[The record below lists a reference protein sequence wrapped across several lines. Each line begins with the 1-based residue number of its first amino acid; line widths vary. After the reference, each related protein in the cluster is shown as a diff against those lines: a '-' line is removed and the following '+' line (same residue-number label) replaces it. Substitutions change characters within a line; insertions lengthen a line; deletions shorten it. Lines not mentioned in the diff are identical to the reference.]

1 MEKRIEIVNEISDIL
16 ANRYGCA
23 DIVADILGDIC
34 SLYDLE
40 KIRDTL
46 EEIEKK

>member
-1 MEKRIEIVNEISDIL
+1 MEKRIELVNDISDIL
-16 ANRYGCA
+16 ANCYGCCS
-23 DIVADILGDIC
+23 IVADILGDIC